1 MEAEVVDAV
10 ADLQRQKRAIDA
22 ALAVNRQELKKAR
35 WRQKDARRAEE
46 SIWRLNAFVSDVAL
60 IIYVLTGYF
69 LEPAIRFLR
78 SVGQKRRWPQKSED
92 ELGLLVEQV
101 FSAVDP
107 DDIAALTDTAAPS
120 KPAALRAAMKWVQE
134 WGLVAWTRRLN
145 EDKGVAPST
154 QAVLEKAEEIR
165 PGLPEAA
172 RPAAQGTSAEARS
185 RMWLRR
191 WRSRWGGKLARI
203 RLREDLSKQ
212 DMAEKAPEKL
222 SIWGK
227 SLGAET
233 APRNRYRNEVHKRW
247 RWGAFCIDFKRKS
260 FTCARIL
267 VANLVPKNGS
277 YLGAVF

>member
-1 MEAEVVDAV
+1 M
-10 ADLQRQKRAIDA
+10 
-22 ALAVNRQELKKAR
+22 
-35 WRQKDARRAEE
+35 
-46 SIWRLNAFVSDVAL
+46 
-60 IIYVLTGYF
+60 LTGYF

-92 ELGLLVEQV
+92 ELGLIVEQV

-165 PGLPEAA
+165 ARLPEAA
-172 RPAAQGTSAEARS
+172 RPAPQGTSSEARS

-191 WRSRWGGKLARI
+191 WRLRWGGKLARI
-203 RLREDLSKQ
+203 RLREELSQQ
-212 DMAEKAPEKL
+212 DMAEKAPEKNRIL
-222 SIWGK
+222 GK

-233 APRNRYRNEVHKRW
+233 APRNRYKNEVHKRW
-247 RWGAFCIDFKRKS
+247 RWGAF
-260 FTCARIL
+260 
-267 VANLVPKNGS
+267 
-277 YLGAVF
+277 

>member
-22 ALAVNRQELKKAR
+22 ALAVNRQELKRAR

-46 SIWRLNAFVSDVAL
+46 SIWRLTVFVSDVAL
-60 IIYVLTGYF
+60 IIYVLTGYS
-69 LEPAIRFLR
+69 LEPAIRFLH

-92 ELGLLVEQV
+92 ELGLIVEQM

-154 QAVLEKAEEIR
+154 
-165 PGLPEAA
+165 
-172 RPAAQGTSAEARS
+172 
-185 RMWLRR
+185 
-191 WRSRWGGKLARI
+191 
-203 RLREDLSKQ
+203 
-212 DMAEKAPEKL
+212 
-222 SIWGK
+222 
-227 SLGAET
+227 
-233 APRNRYRNEVHKRW
+233 
-247 RWGAFCIDFKRKS
+247 
-260 FTCARIL
+260 
-267 VANLVPKNGS
+267 
-277 YLGAVF
+277 